1 MKELKIIMRRKLKIL
16 MLIAI
21 SIIIAVSAMGCLNPT
36 SLEKYGYVL
45 TVGVDEGKKKK
56 YEITFELQRE
66 LSGEEGSENP
76 GRVVLLSEE
85 GDTIFEAI
93 NTIYR
98 RTSFDLSFART
109 HAFVFCRKIAES
121 GRIKDFLS
129 MSLDK
134 LRIRQSAIVL
144 ISDGSA
150 KEFLGGRNANNEANA
165 TRIHESLLEGERV
178 VGETSIMNLG
188 ALFESCDGRRFD
200 VALTYGSV
208 DDKIITDAKQKESAS
223 VGENPVQN
231 PKDKVGGMQTQMD
244 GAALFD
250 GWKLVGTLPGH
261 DTQILNIASGRFENG
276 SMMMNVSEE
285 VQYALLIQL
294 DEYRVET
301 EIADNVK
308 AEISVVLSLTISQD
322 PTGELAKNWENR
334 GRQLVEEYFE
344 KELDRIT
351 KYCKKVNSDAL
362 GIGRY
367 VSKKFKTVE
376 EWEAFDWKKRYSE
389 TEIKFNVD
397 VILSDVYIAI
407 TRQ

>member
-1 MKELKIIMRRKLKIL
+1 MVMRIKLKVLMIL
-16 MLIAI
+16 LI
-21 SIIIAVSAMGCLNPT
+21 SIIFSASTIGCLNPT

-45 TVGVDEGKKKK
+45 TVGVDKGKEKK

-93 NTIYR
+93 NILYR
-98 RTSFDLSFART
+98 RTSFDLNFART
-109 HAFVFCRKIAES
+109 HAFVFCKELAKS
-121 GRIKDFLS
+121 GRMKDFFS

-144 ISDGSA
+144 IADGTA

-165 TRIHESLLEGERV
+165 TRLHENLLEGEGM

-188 ALFESCDGRRFD
+188 AIFESCDGRRFD

-223 VGENPVQN
+223 MGENPVQN
-231 PKDKVGGMQTQMD
+231 PKDKVGGMQTQME

-250 GWKLVGTLPGH
+250 GWKLVGTLSGH
-261 DTQILNIASGRFENG
+261 DTQILNIASGRFKNG
-276 SMMMNVSEE
+276 SIAMDDSKE
-285 VQYALLIQL
+285 VQYALLVQL
-294 DEYRVET
+294 DESRVKI
-301 EIADNVK
+301 EIADKVK
-308 AEISVVLSLTISQD
+308 AEISVVLSLTIEQD
-322 PTGELAKNWENR
+322 PTGELGRNWEDK
-334 GRQLVEEYFE
+334 GKKLVEEYFE
-344 KELDRIT
+344 KELDRIA
-351 KYCKKVNSDAL
+351 KYCKKVNSDAM

-367 VSKKFKTVE
+367 VSKKFNTIE
-376 EWEAFDWKKRYSE
+376 EWEAFDWKKMYPE

>member
-1 MKELKIIMRRKLKIL
+1 MRIKLKVLIL
-16 MLIAI
+16 LLI
-21 SIIIAVSAMGCLNPT
+21 SIIIPVSSIGCLNPT

-45 TVGVDEGKKKK
+45 TIGVDKGKEKK

-85 GDTIFEAI
+85 GETIFEAI
-93 NTIYR
+93 NIIYR
-98 RTSFDLSFART
+98 RTSFDLNFART
-109 HAFVFCRKIAES
+109 HAFVFCKELAES
-121 GRIKDFLS
+121 GRMKDFFS

-144 ISDGSA
+144 IADGTA

-165 TRIHESLLEGERV
+165 TRVHENLLEGEGM

-188 ALFESCDGRRFD
+188 AIFESCDGRRFD

-223 VGENPVQN
+223 MGENPVQN
-231 PKDKVGGMQTQMD
+231 PKDRVGGMQTQMD

-261 DTQILNIASGRFENG
+261 DTQILNIASGRFKNG
-276 SMMMNVSEE
+276 SIAMDDSEG
-285 VQYALLIQL
+285 VQYALLVQL
-294 DEYRVET
+294 DEYRVQT
-301 EIADNVK
+301 EMADNVK
-308 AEISVVLSLTISQD
+308 AEIGVVLSLTVEQD
-322 PTGELAKNWENR
+322 PTGELAKNWEDMGKR
-334 GRQLVEEYFE
+334 LVEEYFE
-344 KELDRIT
+344 KELNRIT

-367 VSKKFKTVE
+367 VSKKFKTID
-376 EWEAFDWKKRYSE
+376 EWEAFDWKKMYPE

>member
-1 MKELKIIMRRKLKIL
+1 MRIKLKVLTIIL
-16 MLIAI
+16 
-21 SIIIAVSAMGCLNPT
+21 IIIILSVSAVGCLNPT

-45 TVGVDEGKKKK
+45 TIGVDKGEEKK

-66 LSGEEGSENP
+66 LSGEEGGEHT

-85 GDTIFEAI
+85 GNTIFEAI
-93 NTIYR
+93 NILYR
-98 RTSFDLSFART
+98 RTSFNLSFART
-109 HAFVFCRKIAES
+109 HAFVFCKDLAES
-121 GRIKDFLS
+121 GKMKDFFS

-144 ISDGSA
+144 IADGSA
-150 KEFLGGRNANNEANA
+150 KEFLGGRSANNEANA
-165 TRIHESLLEGERV
+165 TRVHEDLLDGEDM

-188 ALFESCDGRRFD
+188 AIFESCDGGRFD
-200 VALTYGSV
+200 VAFTYGSV
-208 DDKIITDAKQKESAS
+208 DDKIITDAKQYESAS
-223 VGENPVQN
+223 TGENPVQN

-261 DTQILNIASGRFENG
+261 DTQILNIASGRFRNG
-276 SMMMNVSEE
+276 SIAMDESKE
-285 VQYALLIQL
+285 VQYALLVQL
-294 DEYRVET
+294 DEYRVKI
-301 EIADNVK
+301 EIADKVK
-308 AEISVVLSLTISQD
+308 AEISVVLSLTIEQD
-322 PTGELAKNWENR
+322 PTGELGRNWEDK
-334 GRQLVEEYFE
+334 GKKLVEEYFE
-344 KELDRIT
+344 KELDHIA

-367 VSKKFKTVE
+367 VSKKFKTIE
-376 EWEAFDWKKRYSE
+376 EWEAFEWKKVYPE

>member
-1 MKELKIIMRRKLKIL
+1 MKELKVVMRRKLKIL
-16 MLIAI
+16 MLLLI
-21 SIIIAVSAMGCLNPT
+21 SIIISASAMGCLNPT

-45 TVGVDEGKKKK
+45 TIGVDKGKEKK

-76 GRVVLLSEE
+76 GSVVLLSEE
-85 GDTIFEAI
+85 GDTIFEAVNI
-93 NTIYR
+93 IYR
-98 RTSFDLSFART
+98 RTSFDLNFART
-109 HAFVFCRKIAES
+109 HAFVFCKEMAES
-121 GRIKDFLS
+121 GRMKDFLS
-129 MSLDK
+129 MSFDK
-134 LRIRQSAIVL
+134 LRIRQSAIIL
-144 ISDGSA
+144 ISDGNA

-165 TRIHESLLEGERV
+165 TRIHENLLEGAKV
-178 VGETSIMNLG
+178 VGETSVMNLG
-188 ALFESCDGRRFD
+188 AIFESCDGRRFD

-223 VGENPVQN
+223 MGENPVQN
-231 PKDKVGGMQTQMD
+231 PKDRVGGMQTQLD

-261 DTQILNIASGRFENG
+261 DTQILNIASGRFKNG
-276 SMMMNVSEE
+276 SIMMDASEG
-285 VQYALLIQL
+285 VQYALLVQL
-294 DEYRVET
+294 DEYRIKT
-301 EIADNVK
+301 EVANDVK

-322 PTGELAKNWENR
+322 PTGELAKNWEDR
-334 GRQLVEEYFE
+334 GKQLVEEYFE
-344 KELDRIT
+344 KEFDRIT

-389 TEIKFNVD
+389 TEVKFNVD